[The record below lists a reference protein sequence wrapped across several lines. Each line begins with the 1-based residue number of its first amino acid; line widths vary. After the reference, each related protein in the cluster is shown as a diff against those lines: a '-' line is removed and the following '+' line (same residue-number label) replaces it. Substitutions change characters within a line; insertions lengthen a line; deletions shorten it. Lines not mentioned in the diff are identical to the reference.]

1 MSAIVHPA
9 SPQPRRAAL
18 LPDDDLDD
26 DLPNLDPIGAG
37 SRVACEHA
45 WNDAAFMIARGE
57 TMTAVAEHLRCS
69 RSTLWRTLQRS
80 ERLRTRIAEERR
92 YLAVEAASR
101 FKGLH
106 GAALEAI
113 EAAVRRG
120 DLRAAIWVAEKL
132 GLARRD
138 IADARRGIEDTKLDA
153 LCGTPPRGPDLF
165 VLDTPLALEEEV
177 RAHLAEVAD
186 ADLAAW
192 REHSE
197 EARLLPRG
205 PDGLS
210 GGLSD
215 GPPETQSEEPPKGPA
230 AAPPATLRENRST
243 LLHGMP
249 DAELPPPDLAD
260 LLKALPATDAAW
272 PDIRRGIRLAH
283 AACGA
288 ARRQAPNQ
296 RSGSRGGKRRR

>member
-1 MSAIVHPA
+1 MTPAVHPS
-9 SPQPRRAAL
+9 SPPPRRAAL

-37 SRVACEHA
+37 SRVACERA

-120 DLRAAIWVAEKL
+120 DLRAAIWVAE
-132 GLARRD
+132 
-138 IADARRGIEDTKLDA
+138 
-153 LCGTPPRGPDLF
+153 
-165 VLDTPLALEEEV
+165 
-177 RAHLAEVAD
+177 
-186 ADLAAW
+186 
-192 REHSE
+192 
-197 EARLLPRG
+197 
-205 PDGLS
+205 
-210 GGLSD
+210 
-215 GPPETQSEEPPKGPA
+215 
-230 AAPPATLRENRST
+230 
-243 LLHGMP
+243 
-249 DAELPPPDLAD
+249 
-260 LLKALPATDAAW
+260 
-272 PDIRRGIRLAH
+272 
-283 AACGA
+283 
-288 ARRQAPNQ
+288 NQ
-296 RSGSRGGKRRR
+296 RAIVSLWR

>member
-1 MSAIVHPA
+1 MTAAVHPS
-9 SPQPRRAAL
+9 SPPPRRAAL

-37 SRVACEHA
+37 SRVACERA

-153 LCGTPPRGPDLF
+153 ICGTPPRGPELF

-205 PDGLS
+205 PDRLS
-210 GGLSD
+210 DRLAD
-215 GPPETQSEEPPKGPA
+215 GPPETQSEEPA

-249 DAELPPPDLAD
+249 DADLLKLPPPDLAE

-272 PDIRRGIRLAH
+272 PDVRRGVRLAH
-283 AACGA
+283 AAFA
-288 ARRQAPNQ
+288 SRPKPPNP
-296 RSGSRGGKRRR
+296 RAGSRRGKRRR

>member
-1 MSAIVHPA
+1 
-9 SPQPRRAAL
+9 
-18 LPDDDLDD
+18 
-26 DLPNLDPIGAG
+26 
-37 SRVACEHA
+37 
-45 WNDAAFMIARGE
+45 MIARGE

-138 IADARRGIEDTKLDA
+138 IADARRGIEDTRLDA
-153 LCGTPPRGPDLF
+153 ICGTPPRGPELF

-186 ADLAAW
+186 ADLAEW
-192 REHSE
+192 YEHSE

-205 PDGLS
+205 TGSPVDTPPDGLTDA
-210 GGLSD
+210 GAD
-215 GPPETQSEEPPKGPA
+215 GPPEEPP
-230 AAPPATLRENRST
+230 AAPRATLPENRST
-243 LLHGMP
+243 LLHGLP
-249 DAELPPPDLAD
+249 DADRPALPPPDLAD

-272 PDIRRGIRLAH
+272 PDVRRGIHIAH
-283 AACGA
+283 AAFA
-288 ARRQAPNQ
+288 APQPDRSRR
-296 RSGSRGGKRRR
+296 GKRRR

>member
-1 MSAIVHPA
+1 MTAAVHPP
-9 SPQPRRAAL
+9 SPPPRRAAL

-37 SRVACEHA
+37 SRVACERA

-153 LCGTPPRGPDLF
+153 LCGTPPRGPELF

-205 PDGLS
+205 TDGLA
-210 GGLSD
+210 D
-215 GPPETQSEEPPKGPA
+215 GPPETQSEEPA
-230 AAPPATLRENRST
+230 AAPPATLRENRPT

-249 DAELPPPDLAD
+249 DADLLKLPPPDLAD

-272 PDIRRGIRLAH
+272 PDVRRGVRLAH
-283 AACGA
+283 AAFA
-288 ARRQAPNQ
+288 SRPKPPNP
-296 RSGSRGGKRRR
+296 RTGSRRGKRRR

>member
-1 MSAIVHPA
+1 MTSAVHPQ
-9 SPQPRRAAL
+9 SPPPRRAAL

-37 SRVACEHA
+37 SRVACERA

-186 ADLAAW
+186 ADLAEW
-192 REHSE
+192 YQHSE

-205 PDGLS
+205 TGSPVDTPPDT
-210 GGLSD
+210 
-215 GPPETQSEEPPKGPA
+215 PHEEPP
-230 AAPPATLRENRST
+230 AAPRATFPEKRST

-249 DAELPPPDLAD
+249 DADQPGLPPPDLAD

-283 AACGA
+283 AACDA
-288 ARRQAPNQ
+288 PPRQPQRQAPNP
-296 RSGSRGGKRRR
+296 RSGSRSGKRRR

>member
-1 MSAIVHPA
+1 MTAAVHPS
-9 SPQPRRAAL
+9 SPQPRRVPV

-37 SRVACEHA
+37 SRVACERA

-153 LCGTPPRGPDLF
+153 ICGTPPRGPELF

-205 PDGLS
+205 PDGLA
-210 GGLSD
+210 GGLAG
-215 GPPETQSEEPPKGPA
+215 GPPETQSEEPA

-249 DAELPPPDLAD
+249 DADLLKLPPPDLAE

-272 PDIRRGIRLAH
+272 PDVRRGVRLAH
-283 AACGA
+283 AAFA
-288 ARRQAPNQ
+288 SRPKPQNPRT
-296 RSGSRGGKRRR
+296 GSRRGKRRR